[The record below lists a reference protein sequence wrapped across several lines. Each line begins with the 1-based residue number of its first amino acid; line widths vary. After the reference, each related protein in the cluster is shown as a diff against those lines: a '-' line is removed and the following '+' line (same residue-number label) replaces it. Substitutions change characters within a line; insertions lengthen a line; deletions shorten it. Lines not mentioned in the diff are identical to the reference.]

1 MAKKSPGLKKQLEL
15 QQIEVMKKVQ
25 DPDVLN
31 FITGRLDMARN
42 VRMQQRREFDDM
54 TYEQDYTN
62 NQLAAHSYLRR
73 KKNDDEV
80 RVNTGTTEKKIELM
94 LNELSAMNF
103 QPEVRAF
110 DDDDLE
116 VVGVGEDFAD
126 IIKRTDEI
134 ERDQDVW
141 EDAYLELLTQR
152 ALFMEE
158 VYETLP
164 RAMLRTGKKGRFTE
178 RKYAQKRLLSGLNVF
193 LGDATIPA
201 YRFQEQPFVVKYDRM
216 LYDEAERLYGDLD
229 KFQFVRPGMPMSN
242 SYGLVFKYRF
252 GNLKNLEVEVITYMS
267 AADNEY
273 QVIINGVMMYE
284 PGQELPWNHGG
295 YNMSMIVVKPMSRFF
310 AYGKQPL
317 ASAKFLQG
325 LGDETFRNLIRKMR
339 QAIEP
344 PIGVKSGRVFSK
356 DIWSPAAVTQ
366 GIAKADFDRLIDHD
380 GVTQSEMNMLD
391 TIFQKVDEFIGPYGA
406 ANNPGEGGSVTATQI
421 IEQQK
426 QSMKMLGR
434 AMVAVMV
441 AKREMAYLRLWNIFD
456 NYFKKE
462 GGKHRKFTIDM
473 ARLEGD
479 KFGKK
484 IVAFADEELSE
495 DDLTQV
501 AEMEDEMDAMGKP
514 MRYKQINVKMLQ
526 DYPLSWYVVVSSQQ
540 RESGSLDKVMFQD
553 QLAQAA
559 QVSQLTGRPLN
570 PDKVIDGFERTW
582 KAKLFEKQAPQNGN
596 PAVQGQAEDM
606 LKQLGGMEEGMG
618 QPSQP
623 PGQPGMPPGQP
634 QGSPIAAQLTPQR
647 PGAKQLVTQ

>member
-1 MAKKSPGLKKQLEL
+1 MATKSPGLEKQLEL

-25 DPDVLN
+25 DQDLLN
-31 FITGRLDMARN
+31 FITHRLDMARN

-62 NQLAAHSYLRR
+62 NQLVAHSYLRR

-94 LNELSAMNF
+94 LNELSSMNF

-116 VVGVGEDFAD
+116 VTGIGDDFAD

-134 ERDQDVW
+134 ERDSDIW
-141 EDAYLELLTQR
+141 EEAYLELLTQR

-164 RAMLRTGKKGRFTE
+164 RAMLRTGKKARFNE

-193 LGDATIPA
+193 LGDVTIPA
-201 YRFQEQPFVVKYDRM
+201 ARFQEQPYVVKYDRM
-216 LYDEAERLYGDLD
+216 LYDEAERLYGDLE
-229 KFQFVRPGMPMSN
+229 KFKFVRPGMPMSN

-252 GNLKNLEVEVITYMS
+252 GNLKDLEVEVITYMS

-284 PGQELPWNHGG
+284 PGTELPWNHGG
-295 YNMSMIVVKPMSRFF
+295 YNMTMVVVKPVSRFF

-366 GIAKADFDRLIDHD
+366 GIAKTDFDRLIDHD
-380 GVTQSEMNMLD
+380 GVTQSEFNMLQ
-391 TIFQKVDEFIGPYGA
+391 TIFKKVDEFIGPYGA

-434 AMVAVMV
+434 AMIGVMT

-462 GGKHRKFTIDM
+462 GGKYRSFTIDM
-473 ARLEGD
+473 ARIEGNR
-479 KFGKK
+479 FGKK
-484 IVAFADEELSE
+484 IIAFADEELSE
-495 DDLTQV
+495 DELTQV
-501 AEMEDEMDAMGKP
+501 EEMENDLERQGKTV
-514 MRYKQINVKMLQ
+514 RYKQINVKMLQ

-540 RESGSLDKVMFQD
+540 RESGSLDKVLYQD

-559 QVSQLTGRPLN
+559 QISQITGRPLN
-570 PDKVIDGFERTW
+570 PDKVIEGFERTW
-582 KAKLFEKQAPQNGN
+582 KTKLFEKEAPKSGAS
-596 PAVQGQAEDM
+596 PVQEKAQDM
-606 LKQLGGMEEGMG
+606 LQKLDNMEPP
-618 QPSQP
+618 QPSEA
-623 PGQPGMPPGQP
+623 GQQM
-634 QGSPIAAQLTPQR
+634 TPQT
-647 PGAKQLVTQ
+647 PGLKQLVTQ